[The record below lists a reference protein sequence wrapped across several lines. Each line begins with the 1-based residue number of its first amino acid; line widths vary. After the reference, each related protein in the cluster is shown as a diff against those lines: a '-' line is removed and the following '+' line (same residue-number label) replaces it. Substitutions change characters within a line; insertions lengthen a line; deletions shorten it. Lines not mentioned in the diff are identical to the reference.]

1 VLFAEITRAHQIFVV
16 EVVISNKAAA
26 KDPEGDVIHR
36 DLVRSHFPQAK
47 SIRVGKLLRFKV
59 EAADS
64 QDAQKLV
71 RRMCDELRIYNPAAH
86 DCQIASG
93 RLAE

>member
-1 VLFAEITRAHQIFVV
+1 LRRITKTNQIFVV

-36 DLVRSHFPQAK
+36 DLVKSHFPQTK
-47 SIRVGKLLRFKV
+47 SIRVGKFLRFRV

-64 QDAQKLV
+64 LEAQKLV

-86 DCQIASG
+86 DCQVAPG